1 VTEAVI
7 GAVASLGVPALY
19 VLVAGLAFGETAF
32 LAGLVVPGEVGLV
45 VAGAAVRGQGSLG
58 LAIAAGVAGALLGDS
73 TGYLLGRRFGK
84 PIVCRWDWA
93 RRRLEPRIERAE
105 DYFQKRGGVAILLG
119 RWIGAVRALIAL
131 VAGTSGMPYRRFLPW
146 DVAGAASWAAIVTTL
161 GYVFGPGI
169 ARTVDRYAGALS
181 VAAVACLVAWWL
193 LRGRKQRP
201 RPEAAGVR

>member
-7 GAVASLGVPALY
+7 DAVASLGVPALY
-19 VLVAGLAFGETAF
+19 VLVAALAFGETAV

-58 LAIAAGVAGALLGDS
+58 WAIAVGVAGALLGDT

-84 PIVCRWDWA
+84 PLICRWDWA

-105 DYFQKRGGVAILLG
+105 DYFRERGGVAILLG
-119 RWIGAVRALIAL
+119 RWIGAVRAVIAL

-146 DVAGAASWAAIVTTL
+146 DVAGAASWAAIVPTL
-161 GYVFGPGI
+161 GYVFGQRI
-169 ARTVDRYAGALS
+169 ARTVDHYAAALS

-193 LRGRKQRP
+193 LRGRKQRQ
-201 RPEAAGVR
+201 RQAAASAR